1 MKATYPNRLDYLGA
15 GILYIMALFEPNH
28 IHDYLASNFIRIE
41 IHLMKAY
48 RMVDGCHGSPKYL
61 GWFYLLGD
69 NSFDYLSRQST
80 QREMA
85 SKESSCR
92 LCWEKDLIFQHE
104 SEMKTEE
111 TNIQHII
118 THLALTSTST
128 LEFQNDEDL
137 RTCRRCC
144 DCYRQR
150 FCCRPT
156 CFAFS
161 GYASRSGTW
170 CDDDS

>member
-92 LCWEKDLIFQHE
+92 LCWEKDLIF
-104 SEMKTEE
+104 
-111 TNIQHII
+111 
-118 THLALTSTST
+118 
-128 LEFQNDEDL
+128 
-137 RTCRRCC
+137 
-144 DCYRQR
+144 
-150 FCCRPT
+150 PT
-156 CFAFS
+156 
-161 GYASRSGTW
+161 
-170 CDDDS
+170 